1 MPPKK
6 TFNRFPPA
14 EAQQTIKFGKK
25 STADVPKFGKKST
38 EGATRSESED
48 GGPDHDHQAFRDVR
62 ESWKPKI
69 GDDAGFRLKYEGST
83 SQGRERDVSAEV
95 IRANA
100 SFVDGVTSAITS
112 MSDSVGK
119 LAGAMAK
126 LDMNIAG
133 SRMDTAM
140 NSLIKGFD
148 DALDDKVVYVV
159 SKNPKAR
166 DIANSFQDAT
176 CVVKGSLAE
185 LIGGE
190 D

>member
-14 EAQQTIKFGKK
+14 ENPQTIKFGKK
-25 STADVPKFGKKST
+25 SIDDVPKFGKKDT
-38 EGATRSESED
+38 ERAARSESED
-48 GGPDHDHQAFRDVR
+48 GEPEHHHTFDDVR
-62 ESWKPKI
+62 EAWKPKI
-69 GDDAGFRLKYEGST
+69 GDDAGFRLNYEGSK
-83 SQGRERDVSAEV
+83 SQGREKDTSAEV
-95 IRANA
+95 VRANA
-100 SFVDGVTSAITS
+100 NFVDGVTSAITS

-148 DALDDKVVYVV
+148 DALDDKAVYVV
-159 SKNPKAR
+159 SRNPKAR
-166 DIANSFQDAT
+166 DIASSFPDNI

-190 D
+190 E